1 MGFDAEGREYPY
13 DDEGAGGMVMGHPH
27 KDVALVVVP
36 MIFND
41 RLCVMRRAEYGT
53 GYTAGFCYDK
63 GAGAALAGMVWSASW
78 ATEQLPQGFKKEAY
92 NAMADYKETAR
103 D

>member
-13 DDEGAGGMVMGHPH
+13 YDTGAGGMVICHPEP
-27 KDVALVVVP
+27 DVALVVVP

-41 RLCVMRRAEYGT
+41 RLCVMRRADYGS

-63 GAGAALAGMVWSASW
+63 GRQASICGVIW
-78 ATEQLPQGFKKEAY
+78 REFWNEWDVPPGFKKEAY
-92 NAMADYKETAR
+92 NEMPRYLGKGTR
-103 D
+103 